1 MKEDIKL
8 LLSELKSNPLTV
20 LGELA
25 YVAGLFGL
33 LYVALW
39 IGCPC

>member
-1 MKEDIKL
+1 MKKDLEL
-8 LLSELKSNPLTV
+8 LLNELKSNPLTV
-20 LGELA
+20 LAELA
-25 YVAGLFGL
+25 FLAVLFGS